1 MPPKTRRIIGRSLCG
16 LLLLLGA
23 CTRGSSSAG
32 PGAPELGVESGLPD
46 HPQPR
51 RGGHLVYGLEAE
63 TDTGW
68 CLSSAT
74 LAISGLQVVR
84 AIYDPLTIPDGKG
97 GYVPYLAKTLTHDPT
112 FKVWTL
118 TLHSGVTFHDGEPLT
133 AQVVKD
139 NLDAFRGVPGNH
151 KRASLLFAFQ
161 LKNIIGVE
169 VVNDLT
175 VQITTQVPQPAL
187 PGMLYSSGRLG
198 MMAPKQLNASPE
210 DCADDP
216 IGTGPFK
223 FVDWKPGERMLTARN
238 PDYWE
243 QAPDGQPYPYL
254 DSIEFRPINSGEIRN
269 QSIESGSIN
278 IMHTSNAEDIVGK
291 LRKLRDAGK
300 TNMLVSE
307 DFAEVS
313 FFQLN
318 NSKAPFDD
326 PEVRQALAMGSDRA
340 DINNRVNAGLPNLA
354 TGPFA
359 PDSIAYLKDAGFP
372 KYDLAAAKKAVAALK
387 AKGKKLDFVL
397 SCTTDPSVVR
407 TAELIQQAAKKL
419 GVNVTLKK
427 MDQATL
433 ISRAIAKDY
442 DAMVFRNY
450 PGGDPDL
457 NYVWWYG
464 KNGDGTGGNPV
475 NFAGFDDP
483 EVNRLLDEGRSE
495 SDPAKRKQIYQDLNR
510 RMATQVFGVWG
521 WYTPWAIVEA
531 SNVHGI
537 LGPPLPGDDPS
548 KPGTVTTDD
557 KAKEPSTGLAPGH
570 SLLGLWIAS

>member
-216 IGTGPFK
+216 IGTGPFR
-223 FVDWKPGERMLTARN
+223 FVDWKPGERLLTARN
-238 PDYWE
+238 PDYWV

-254 DSIEFRPINSGEIRN
+254 DSIEFRPMPNNDERIAALREGTIN
-269 QSIESGSIN
+269 
-278 IMHTSNAEDIVGK
+278 MLHTSSVADMVGS
-291 LRKLRDAGK
+291 LAVLRDAGEI
-300 TNMLVSE
+300 NLLVSNTQTE
-307 DFAEVS
+307 SVYSLFNTSVPG
-313 FFQLN
+313 L
-318 NSKAPFDD
+318 DD
-326 PEVRQALAMGSDRA
+326 RETRVAAAQAVDRA
-340 DINNRVNAGLPNLA
+340 KLNDLGNAGFANVLD
-354 TGPFA
+354 GPFGPGVLGYLKDNGYPA
-359 PDSIAYLKDAGFP
+359 YDPAAAKRTVARLKAEGKRTSFTLLTPENPANLRLAGIAQSMLKDAGFDIRLEVISEA
-372 KYDLAAAKKAVAALK
+372 DLVQRVIAGDYEVAA
-387 AKGKKLDFVL
+387 
-397 SCTTDPSVVR
+397 
-407 TAELIQQAAKKL
+407 
-419 GVNVTLKK
+419 
-427 MDQATL
+427 
-433 ISRAIAKDY
+433 
-442 DAMVFRNY
+442 FRNH
-450 PGGDPDL
+450 PGEDPDL

-464 KNGDGTGGNPV
+464 EANPV
-475 NFAGFDDP
+475 NFGRFNDP
-483 EVNRLLDEGRSE
+483 VINDNLDLGRSATDPNVRRKAYEAVNRQFGSE
-495 SDPAKRKQIYQDLNR
+495 
-510 RMATQVFGVWG
+510 VWNL
-521 WYTPWAIVEA
+521 WLFQTPWAVAEA
-531 SNVHGI
+531 ATVHGI
-537 LGPPLPGDDPS
+537 LGPPLDAKTPAPPRIVTGHPLIGIWIDP
-548 KPGTVTTDD
+548 
-557 KAKEPSTGLAPGH
+557 
-570 SLLGLWIAS
+570 